1 MSLPLTL
8 ENSLVLACVRTEPDV
23 QRIRELAE
31 RRPAWPV
38 IVRKAERWRVVP
50 SVYLELRRNAQSGLV
65 PVPVSEGLKHK
76 YYRDTVHGIAKREL
90 LRLALLRFAEAS
102 VPVIVLKGAALAT
115 FVYQSHALRP
125 IRRIE
130 LLVHRRDLARVEAV
144 LRSLR
149 EAPGALVQGR
159 QHTLVDVRHDI
170 LGQYSMQ
177 EVPAAVGIPIE
188 DFWARARPVQIAS
201 VPALQFSHE
210 DLLLHLAMHLIA
222 DAFMGR
228 VRTLCDIGETCR
240 RYGDTIAW
248 SQLIARACAYDL
260 AKPLYYSLRLAQEL
274 VGAGV
279 PSQALMALRA
289 SFYQLPLEDRVIAAG
304 ARRALLRDEQ
314 SPSQLATDAALIVRL
329 LLTRRARD
337 SLTIVGR
344 HLGRACAGTLK
355 RLAARP
361 DPPTGRGAGFSSTDF
376 SRKREAREDPT
387 HYRPVSGERR
397 FERMVRRPPDF
408 RRQVVAVLAERL
420 DCDREQDGLHTQGH
434 VAVTYDQNASDGLGS
449 QLQRIYGLYALS
461 RALGI
466 KYIHTPLGQVDYQGL
481 MPMLA
486 GRTDPDF
493 VTRCNSFFALPS
505 DDFDLDSCERLLVRC
520 PNEKQIEQCRR
531 DAAATGRAVLLRAHV
546 PYRYTDSHPE
556 AYLAVRAVSPYRDFR
571 REGPIRICIHVRR
584 GDRVLSRDPRL
595 LLNAYYMRA
604 CEAVLNALHKQRV
617 SFVVRLHTEAPSR
630 ACTVHP
636 GLSRMFVELN
646 EPSKLDS
653 AAHSLEEF
661 KALPNLTTVLNVE
674 PTAALE
680 DFATADV
687 LILSCSCL
695 GYVGGLLNPRGLVIA
710 TPNLPPPRNFHAA
723 LPDWLVANEQGE
735 VDATQ
740 LEARIAGLLRVS

>member
-222 DAFMGR
+222 DAFVGR

-248 SQLIARACAYDL
+248 SALIARACSYDL

-289 SFYQLPLEDRVIAAG
+289 NFDQLPLEDRVIAAG

-361 DPPTGRGAGFSSTDF
+361 DPPTGRGAGFSSTNS

-387 HYRPVSGERR
+387 HYRPV
-397 FERMVRRPPDF
+397 
-408 RRQVVAVLAERL
+408 
-420 DCDREQDGLHTQGH
+420 HTQGH

-493 VTRCNSFFALPS
+493 VARCNSFFALPS

-531 DAAATGRAVLLRAHV
+531 DAAATGRAVLLRAHE

-636 GLSRMFVELN
+636 GLSGMFVELN